1 MSDLDSLFQELDNDE
16 IDERINIPDA
26 PLETI
31 TIDDPPSPKEVQIIE
46 NTPPAVDLVAYHKMM
61 DSVTDDVLTACKK
74 DRAEIQEV
82 VDLMFGEIRNDQEA
96 GRNPSRGYTD
106 NLTKLLEVKANVNMI
121 AVKMMEANA
130 KMLSATKA
138 GAVTVNNNN
147 MNLATGDD
155 YLKKILAEPLT
166 ATDEY

>member
-1 MSDLDSLFQELDNDE
+1 MSDLESLFQELDNDE
-16 IDERINIPDA
+16 VDERINLPDA

-31 TIDDPPSPKEVQIIE
+31 TIEEPTVAKEVQIIE
-46 NTPPAVDLVAYHKMM
+46 NTSPAVDLVAYHRMM

-82 VDLMFGEIRNDQEA
+82 VDLMFGEIRNDQES

-138 GAVTVNNNN
+138 GAITVNNNN
-147 MNLATGDD
+147 MNFATGDD